1 MPAFVAVSNIESRE
15 PEKVIEGNE
24 RVIRPRLADAAFF
37 WDQDRKYPLEDHLKA
52 LQGVVFQERLGSL
65 YEKTLRVAALSKCIA
80 ERLGWGQEFA
90 QRAAILCKCD
100 LMTAMVGELPELQGT
115 MGRYLAAH
123 DGEAAEVAAALQEVY
138 LPRFAGGGLPQTQTG
153 QILAVA
159 DRLDTLVGI
168 FGIGQPPSGD
178 KDPFGLRRAALGV
191 LRILIERGIALDLF
205 ELLQTAAHN
214 YQDKLQRGDVAG
226 EIFAFMLERLRAYYL
241 EKGVRPDEF
250 EAVLALEPREP
261 YDFDRRVRAVTA
273 FRRLPEAESLAA
285 ANKRIRNILRQ
296 AAERKEALPE
306 LVDPNRLQEPAERA
320 LYERME
326 DLQGELRQL
335 FQADRYNYTL
345 VLSRLASLREAV
357 DGFFDEVMVMVEDAG
372 LRANRLALLNRLS
385 GMFLRVADISRL
397 QG

>member
-1 MPAFVAVSNIESRE
+1 
-15 PEKVIEGNE
+15 
-24 RVIRPRLADAAFF
+24 
-37 WDQDRKYPLEDHLKA
+37 
-52 LQGVVFQERLGSL
+52 LQAVVFQERLGSL
-65 YEKTLRVAALSKCIA
+65 YDKTLRVAALSEHIA
-80 ERLGWGQEFA
+80 GWLGGNKEFA
-90 QRAAILCKCD
+90 QRAAMLCKCD
-100 LMTAMVGELPELQGT
+100 LMTSMVGEFPELQGT

-123 DGEAAEVAAALQEVY
+123 DGESAEVAVALQEVY

-191 LRILIERGIALDLF
+191 LRILIERGIALDLL
-205 ELLQTAAHN
+205 ELLQAAAQN

-226 EIFAFMLERLRAYYL
+226 EVFAFMLERLRAYYL

-296 AAERKEALPE
+296 AAERTVPE
-306 LVDPNRLQEPAERA
+306 HVDPNRLRETAERA

-326 DLQGELRQL
+326 GLQGELRQL
-335 FQADRYNYTL
+335 FQADRYNYTQ

-357 DGFFDEVMVMVEDAG
+357 DSFFDKVMVMVEDAS
-372 LRANRLALLNRLS
+372 LRANRLALLNRLN
-385 GMFLRVADISRL
+385 GMFLQVADISRL